1 MDDLL
6 EIAIKMEENAGDI
19 YIRSSKKIH
28 NKELKS
34 MLKWMADQETNHV
47 LWFANLKNKFSLEI
61 KEADLKEMAPKVLQD
76 MMGEKTLSLED
87 VDFSKIKTISKLL
100 ETFIYFENE
109 TIMFYELLEMFIQET
124 DVLKG
129 LEQIILEERK
139 HVKELKKM
147 VSSLPEESI

>member
-1 MDDLL
+1 
-6 EIAIKMEENAGDI
+6 
-19 YIRSSKKIH
+19 
-28 NKELKS
+28 
-34 MLKWMADQETNHV
+34 
-47 LWFANLKNKFSLEI
+47 
-61 KEADLKEMAPKVLQD
+61 